1 MNMTATMILAFGM
14 SMDAFAA
21 SIGKG
26 AALHRPRFVEALR
39 TGFIFGLIEAATPV
53 IGWALGLTASHYVVA
68 WDHWL
73 AFALLGILGLRMV
86 REGFKRKPE
95 AAERSGRHS
104 FGLLA
109 ATAVATSL
117 DAMAVGVGLAMLDVD
132 IVNTAAA
139 IGAATLVMTTTG
151 VMVGRFLGPIVGRGA
166 DVLGG
171 LILIGIGS
179 NILIQHLS
187 A

>member
-1 MNMTATMILAFGM
+1 MNLTATMILAFGM
-14 SMDAFAA
+14 SMDAFVA

-26 AALHRPRFVEALR
+26 ATLHRPRFIEALR

-73 AFALLGILGLRMV
+73 AFALLGVLGLRMV
-86 REGFKRKPE
+86 HEGFTRSSE
-95 AAERSGRHS
+95 TVERSERHS

-109 ATAVATSL
+109 ATALATSL
-117 DAMAVGVGLAMLDVD
+117 DAMAVGVGLAILDVN

-139 IGAATLVMTTTG
+139 IGTATLIMTTIG
-151 VMVGRFLGPIVGRGA
+151 VMVGRFVGPVVGRGA
-166 DVLGG
+166 DILGG